1 MSTHGTH
8 RRERRTGDG
17 GAQTGARYVL
27 GLNLGWH
34 ESAAAL
40 LRDGELRW
48 LVEQERVS
56 RRKRA
61 LGQPPTEAARACLDA
76 EGIAL
81 RDVEQIAVG
90 WDFSL
95 TPVGGSRR
103 FSDEGLHRMLFPN
116 EERMPPVRWVPHH
129 YAHAAS
135 AYYSCDEAD
144 TAIIVADGAGETQST
159 TLAHGRDG
167 RISILREWPMSQSLG
182 FVYASAS
189 KWAGFGDWG
198 AGKLMG
204 LAAYGRPG
212 PGIPIEREDGG
223 YRVTLEPVDIER
235 SGETRR
241 ARRMLLSFP
250 PEYERA
256 IEAEFGKLFPY
267 APRDGEAATAY
278 ADFAASVQH
287 ALEEAMLGLAG
298 EVRRRTGAPVL
309 LVVGGLALNCTMIG
323 RLARTGLFRRI
334 LVPPVPSDSGVGLG
348 AALAVASTRKPFRPT
363 RLDHAYHSLAIHAP
377 EARAAV
383 EEAGLI
389 ARQVGPDEL
398 PGLVAELLAAGR
410 IVAWARGRAEVGQRA
425 LGARSILADPRD
437 RRSLERLNR
446 IKGRE
451 MWRPVAPSVLAER
464 ADELFDPPLPDPCTH
479 MLSAVRVRAER
490 RRDVPAVT
498 HVDGSARPQ
507 LVERRANPVYWELIE
522 AFRRLT
528 GIPAVVNTSFNTSG
542 EPIVCSER
550 DAVRTFVRAEGIE
563 VLVLGDLVVTRGEH
577 EGVAGTSLAAV
588 APGDE

>member
-1 MSTHGTH
+1 MSI
-8 RRERRTGDG
+8 RDRTADG
-17 GAQTGARYVL
+17 GGVQTGARYVL

-61 LGQPPTEAARACLDA
+61 IGQPPTEAARACLDA

-95 TPVGGSRR
+95 TPMGGSRR
-103 FSDEGLHRMLFPN
+103 FSDEGLQRMLFPN

-129 YAHAAS
+129 YAHAAH
-135 AYYSCDEAD
+135 SCDEAD
-144 TAIIVADGAGETQST
+144 TASSLWTMLARRRPRQ
-159 TLAHGRDG
+159 LAHLH
-167 RISILREWPMSQSLG
+167 SPQWPMSQSSA
-182 FVYASAS
+182 VCASAS

-204 LAAYGRPG
+204 LAAYGRPR

-223 YRVTLEPVDIER
+223 YRVTLAPVDIER

-267 APRDGEAATAY
+267 APRDGEGATAY

-287 ALEEAMLGLAG
+287 ALEEAMLGLAE

-309 LVVGGLALNCTMIG
+309 QVVGGVAMNCTMIG
-323 RLARTGLFRRI
+323 RLARSGLFRRI
-334 LVPPVPSDSGVGLG
+334 LVPPVPSDSGVALG
-348 AALAVASTRKPFRPT
+348 AALAIASTRKPFRPT
-363 RLDHAYHSLAIHAP
+363 LLDHAYHSLAIRAP

-383 EEAGLI
+383 EQAGLI

-464 ADELFDPPLPDPCTH
+464 ADELFEPPLPDPCTPY
-479 MLSAVRVRAER
+479 A
-490 RRDVPAVT
+490 PAVQ
-498 HVDGSARPQ
+498 V
-507 LVERRANPVYWELIE
+507 RRATATWP
-522 AFRRLT
+522 
-528 GIPAVVNTSFNTSG
+528 
-542 EPIVCSER
+542 
-550 DAVRTFVRAEGIE
+550 
-563 VLVLGDLVVTRGEH
+563 
-577 EGVAGTSLAAV
+577 
-588 APGDE
+588 